1 MPGPVTSRKA
11 LAYAVA
17 AIVALTAI
25 IAWRSASA
33 KRATAEQDVHP
44 VPVNLNATL
53 TNEMSD
59 TSSLDG
65 FDKMVK
71 NYLTYWAINGASLS
85 VMRNDSLLFAK
96 GYGIADTDKEMQPSH
111 ILRMASV
118 SKLVTAVGIMVL
130 RDRGLLTLR
139 DKVFG
144 PDGILCDSIYNAA
157 IKDTLYYRITV
168 EDLLRH
174 KGGFS
179 KRGGDPMFSTR
190 WIMMQNGWTEVPT
203 QERLMEL
210 QLKRRLRFVPGTA
223 QEYSNFGYLALSMV
237 IEKLSGTDYETF
249 MQENVLR
256 PAGCVD
262 FHIAGNYYKH
272 KLPNETRYYVQHDD
286 EPADEFN
293 NSGRKVTRCYG
304 GNNVTGLSGAGA
316 WAASTP
322 ELALLV
328 ASIDGKPEVPDII
341 TRESVDLMTEYFDES
356 TYSLGWN
363 DTKDSYWTRTGTFAG
378 TSALIKYFPDGECWI
393 FISNTS
399 TYKGPGLAHHTAEL
413 FDKLRAKYSS
423 KLPARQMFYPE
434 PQEDEESQSDEK
446 NWFEF

>member
-1 MPGPVTSRKA
+1 MRGRRV
-11 LAYAVA
+11 LAYVAA
-17 AIVALTAI
+17 AIVAFTAI
-25 IAWRSASA
+25 IAWKSASGKKVSEDDGA
-33 KRATAEQDVHP
+33 RPATVR
-44 VPVNLNATL
+44 LNETL

-65 FDKMVK
+65 FDRMVR
-71 NYLTYWAINGASLS
+71 NYLTYWAINGASIS

-96 GYGIADTDKEMQPSH
+96 GYGIADTDKEMQPGN

-130 RDRGLLTLR
+130 RDRGLLTLK

-144 PDGILCDSIYNAA
+144 PSGILNDSTYNAA

-203 QERLMEL
+203 QEQLMEV
-210 QLKRRLRFVPGTA
+210 QLKRRLKFVPGTS

-249 MQENVLR
+249 IQENVLR

-286 EPADEFN
+286 EPAEEFN

-341 TRESVDLMTEYFDES
+341 SRESVDLMTEYFDES

-363 DTKDSYWTRTGTFAG
+363 DTKDGYWTRTGTFAG

-399 TYKGPGLAHHTAEL
+399 TYKGPGLARHTAEL

-423 KLPARQMFYPE
+423 KLPARQLFYPE
-434 PQEDEESQSDEK
+434 NQEEDSSAEK
-446 NWFEF
+446 DWFEF

>member
-1 MPGPVTSRKA
+1 MIS
-11 LAYAVA
+11 VA
-17 AIVALTAI
+17 GLVATLIVV
-25 IAWRSASA
+25 IAGKSAFGKRASA
-33 KRATAEQDVHP
+33 ERESRP
-44 VPVNLNATL
+44 VPVNLNVTL

-59 TSSLDG
+59 TSSLAG
-65 FDKMVK
+65 FDRMVK
-71 NYLTYWAINGASLS
+71 NYLTYWAIHGASLS

-96 GYGIADTDKEMQPSH
+96 GYGEADSGLEMQPGH

-118 SKLVTAVGIMVL
+118 SKLVTAAGIMVL
-130 RDRGLLTLR
+130 QDRGLLNIK
-139 DKVFG
+139 DHVFG
-144 PDGILCDSIYNAA
+144 PDGILNDSTYNAA

-179 KRGGDPMFSTR
+179 RRGGDPMFSTR
-190 WIMMQNGWTEVPT
+190 WIMMQNGWSEAPT
-203 QERLMEL
+203 QEQLMEL
-210 QLKRRLRFVPGTA
+210 QLKRRLKFVPGTA

-237 IEKLSGTDYETF
+237 IEKVSGMDYETF
-249 MQENVLR
+249 LQENVLR

-286 EPADEFN
+286 EPAEEFN

-322 ELALLV
+322 ELALFV
-328 ASIDGKPEVPDII
+328 ASIDGRPEVPDII
-341 TRESVDLMTEYFDES
+341 SRESVDLMTEYFDES

-363 DTKDSYWTRTGTFAG
+363 DTKDGYWTRTGTFAG

-399 TYKGPGLAHHTAEL
+399 TYKGPGLARHTAEL
-413 FDKLRAKYSS
+413 FDRLREKYSTR
-423 KLPARQMFYPE
+423 LPARNMFYPE
-434 PQEDEESQSDEK
+434 HQESVDGENE
-446 NWFEF
+446 WFGY

>member
-1 MPGPVTSRKA
+1 MSDSRTRRI
-11 LAYAVA
+11 LLISVA
-17 AIVALTAI
+17 GLVATLIVV
-25 IAWRSASA
+25 IAGKSAFGKRASA
-33 KRATAEQDVHP
+33 ERESRP
-44 VPVNLNATL
+44 VPVNLNVTL

-59 TSSLDG
+59 TSSLAG
-65 FDKMVK
+65 FDRMVK
-71 NYLTYWAINGASLS
+71 NYLTYWAIHGASLS

-96 GYGIADTDKEMQPSH
+96 GYGEADSGLEMQPGY

-118 SKLVTAVGIMVL
+118 SKLVTAAGIMVL
-130 RDRGLLTLR
+130 QDRGLLNIK
-139 DKVFG
+139 DHVFG
-144 PDGILCDSIYNAA
+144 PDGILNDSTYNAA

-179 KRGGDPMFSTR
+179 RRGGDPMFSTR
-190 WIMMQNGWTEVPT
+190 WIMMQNGWSEAPT
-203 QERLMEL
+203 QEQLMEL
-210 QLKRRLRFVPGTA
+210 QLKRRLKFVPGTA

-237 IEKLSGTDYETF
+237 IEKVSGMDYETF
-249 MQENVLR
+249 LQENVLR

-286 EPADEFN
+286 EPAEEFN
-293 NSGRKVTRCYG
+293 NSGRKVIRCYG

-322 ELALLV
+322 ELALFV
-328 ASIDGKPEVPDII
+328 ASIDGRPEVPDII
-341 TRESVDLMTEYFDES
+341 SRESVDLMTEYFDES

-363 DTKDSYWTRTGTFAG
+363 DTKDGYWTRTGTFAG

-399 TYKGPGLAHHTAEL
+399 TYKGPGLARHTAEL
-413 FDKLRAKYSS
+413 FDRLREKYSTR
-423 KLPARQMFYPE
+423 LPARNMFYPE
-434 PQEDEESQSDEK
+434 HQESVDGEK
-446 NWFEF
+446 EWFGY

>member
-1 MPGPVTSRKA
+1 MIS
-11 LAYAVA
+11 VA
-17 AIVALTAI
+17 GLVATLIVV
-25 IAWRSASA
+25 IAGKSAFGKRASA
-33 KRATAEQDVHP
+33 ERESRP
-44 VPVNLNATL
+44 VPVNLNVTL

-59 TSSLDG
+59 TSSLAG
-65 FDKMVK
+65 FDRMVK
-71 NYLTYWAINGASLS
+71 NYLTYWAIHGASLS

-96 GYGIADTDKEMQPSH
+96 GYGEADSGLEMQPGY

-118 SKLVTAVGIMVL
+118 SKLVTAAGIMVL
-130 RDRGLLTLR
+130 QDRGLLNIK
-139 DKVFG
+139 DHVFG
-144 PDGILCDSIYNAA
+144 PDGILNDSTYNAA

-179 KRGGDPMFSTR
+179 RRGGDPMFSTR
-190 WIMMQNGWTEVPT
+190 WIMMQNGWSEAPT
-203 QERLMEL
+203 QEQLMEL
-210 QLKRRLRFVPGTA
+210 QLKRRLKFVPGTA

-237 IEKLSGTDYETF
+237 IEKVCGMDYETF
-249 MQENVLR
+249 LQENVLR

-286 EPADEFN
+286 EPAEEFN

-322 ELALLV
+322 ELALFV
-328 ASIDGKPEVPDII
+328 ASIDGRPEVPDII
-341 TRESVDLMTEYFDES
+341 SRESVDQMTEYFDES

-363 DTKDSYWTRTGTFAG
+363 DTKDGYWTRTGTFAG

-399 TYKGPGLAHHTAEL
+399 TYKGPGLARHTAEL
-413 FDKLRAKYSS
+413 FDRLREKYSTR
-423 KLPARQMFYPE
+423 LPARNMFYPE
-434 PQEDEESQSDEK
+434 HQESVDGEK
-446 NWFEF
+446 EWFGY

>member
-1 MPGPVTSRKA
+1 MIS
-11 LAYAVA
+11 VA
-17 AIVALTAI
+17 GLVATLIVV
-25 IAWRSASA
+25 IAGKSAFGKRASA
-33 KRATAEQDVHP
+33 ERESRP
-44 VPVNLNATL
+44 VPVNLNVTL

-59 TSSLDG
+59 TSSLAG
-65 FDKMVK
+65 FDRMVK
-71 NYLTYWAINGASLS
+71 NYLTYWAIHGASLS

-96 GYGIADTDKEMQPSH
+96 GYGEADSGLEMQPGY

-118 SKLVTAVGIMVL
+118 SKLVTAAGIMVL
-130 RDRGLLTLR
+130 QDRGLLNIK
-139 DKVFG
+139 DHVFG
-144 PDGILCDSIYNAA
+144 PDGILNDSTYNAA

-179 KRGGDPMFSTR
+179 RRGGDPMFSTR
-190 WIMMQNGWTEVPT
+190 WIMMQNGWSEAPT
-203 QERLMEL
+203 QEQLMEL
-210 QLKRRLRFVPGTA
+210 QLKRRLKFVPGTA

-237 IEKLSGTDYETF
+237 IEKVSGMDYETF
-249 MQENVLR
+249 LQENVLR

-286 EPADEFN
+286 EPAEEFN

-322 ELALLV
+322 ELALFV
-328 ASIDGKPEVPDII
+328 ASIDGRPEVPDII
-341 TRESVDLMTEYFDES
+341 SRESVDLMTEYFDES

-363 DTKDSYWTRTGTFAG
+363 DTKDGYWTRTGTFAG

-399 TYKGPGLAHHTAEL
+399 TYKGPGLARHTAEL
-413 FDKLRAKYSS
+413 FDRLREKYSTR
-423 KLPARQMFYPE
+423 LPARNMFYPE
-434 PQEDEESQSDEK
+434 HQESVNGENE
-446 NWFEF
+446 WFGY

>member
-1 MPGPVTSRKA
+1 MIS
-11 LAYAVA
+11 VA
-17 AIVALTAI
+17 GLVATLIVV
-25 IAWRSASA
+25 IAGKSAFGKRASA
-33 KRATAEQDVHP
+33 ERESRP
-44 VPVNLNATL
+44 VPVNLNVTL

-59 TSSLDG
+59 TSSLAG
-65 FDKMVK
+65 FDRMVK
-71 NYLTYWAINGASLS
+71 NYLTYWAIHGASLS

-96 GYGIADTDKEMQPSH
+96 GYGEADSGLEMQPGN

-118 SKLVTAVGIMVL
+118 SKLVTAAGIMVL
-130 RDRGLLTLR
+130 QDRGLLNIK
-139 DKVFG
+139 DHVFG
-144 PDGILCDSIYNAA
+144 PDGILNDSTYNAA

-179 KRGGDPMFSTR
+179 RRGGDPMFSTR
-190 WIMMQNGWTEVPT
+190 WIMMQNGWSEAPT
-203 QERLMEL
+203 QEQLMEL
-210 QLKRRLRFVPGTA
+210 QLKRRLKFVPGTA

-237 IEKLSGTDYETF
+237 IEKVSGMDYETF
-249 MQENVLR
+249 LQENVLR

-286 EPADEFN
+286 EPAEEFN

-322 ELALLV
+322 ELALFV
-328 ASIDGKPEVPDII
+328 ASIDGRPEVPDII
-341 TRESVDLMTEYFDES
+341 SRESVDLMTEYFDES

-363 DTKDSYWTRTGTFAG
+363 DTKDGYWTRTGTFAG

-393 FISNTS
+393 FISNPS
-399 TYKGPGLAHHTAEL
+399 TYKGPGLARHTAEL
-413 FDKLRAKYSS
+413 FDRLREKYSTR
-423 KLPARQMFYPE
+423 LPARNMFYPE
-434 PQEDEESQSDEK
+434 HQESVNGENE
-446 NWFEF
+446 WFGY

>member
-1 MPGPVTSRKA
+1 MIS
-11 LAYAVA
+11 VA
-17 AIVALTAI
+17 GLVATLIVV
-25 IAWRSASA
+25 IAGKSAFGKRASA
-33 KRATAEQDVHP
+33 ERESRP
-44 VPVNLNATL
+44 VPVNLNVTL

-59 TSSLDG
+59 TSSLAG
-65 FDKMVK
+65 FDRMVK
-71 NYLTYWAINGASLS
+71 NYLTYWAIHGASLS

-96 GYGIADTDKEMQPSH
+96 GYGEADSGLEMQPGY

-118 SKLVTAVGIMVL
+118 SKLVTAAGIMVL
-130 RDRGLLTLR
+130 QDRGLLNIK
-139 DKVFG
+139 DHVFG
-144 PDGILCDSIYNAA
+144 PDGILNDSTYNAA

-179 KRGGDPMFSTR
+179 RRGGDPMFSTR
-190 WIMMQNGWTEVPT
+190 WIMMQNGWSEAPT
-203 QERLMEL
+203 QEQLMEL
-210 QLKRRLRFVPGTA
+210 QLKRRLKFVPGTA

-237 IEKLSGTDYETF
+237 IEKVSGMDYETF
-249 MQENVLR
+249 LQENVLR

-286 EPADEFN
+286 EPAEEFN

-322 ELALLV
+322 ELALFV
-328 ASIDGKPEVPDII
+328 ASIDGRPEVPDII
-341 TRESVDLMTEYFDES
+341 SRESVDLMTEYFDES

-363 DTKDSYWTRTGTFAG
+363 DTKDGYWTRTGTFAG
-378 TSALIKYFPDGECWI
+378 TSALIHYYPDGECWI
-393 FISNTS
+393 FVSNTS
-399 TYKGPGLAHHTAEL
+399 TYKGPGLARYTTDL
-413 FDKLRAKYSS
+413 FNKLRTKYSS
-423 KLPARQMFYPE
+423 KFPPRNMFYP
-434 PQEDEESQSDEK
+434 PHQNTSSDEE
-446 NWFEF
+446 WFDY

>member
-1 MPGPVTSRKA
+1 MIS
-11 LAYAVA
+11 VA
-17 AIVALTAI
+17 GLVATLIVV
-25 IAWRSASA
+25 IAGKSAFGKRASA
-33 KRATAEQDVHP
+33 ERESRP
-44 VPVNLNATL
+44 VPVNLNVTL

-59 TSSLDG
+59 TSSLAG
-65 FDKMVK
+65 FDRMVK
-71 NYLTYWAINGASLS
+71 NYLTYWAIHGASLS

-96 GYGIADTDKEMQPSH
+96 GYGEADSGLEMQPGY

-118 SKLVTAVGIMVL
+118 SKLVTAAGIMVL
-130 RDRGLLTLR
+130 QDRGLLNIK
-139 DKVFG
+139 DHVFG
-144 PDGILCDSIYNAA
+144 PDGILNDSTYNAA

-179 KRGGDPMFSTR
+179 RRGGDPMFSTR
-190 WIMMQNGWTEVPT
+190 WIMMQNGWSEAPT
-203 QERLMEL
+203 QEQLMEL
-210 QLKRRLRFVPGTA
+210 QLKRRLKFVPGTA

-237 IEKLSGTDYETF
+237 IEKVSGMDYETF
-249 MQENVLR
+249 LQENVLR

-286 EPADEFN
+286 EPAEEFN

-322 ELALLV
+322 ELALFV
-328 ASIDGKPEVPDII
+328 ASIDGRPEVPDII
-341 TRESVDLMTEYFDES
+341 SRESVDLMTEYFDES

-363 DTKDSYWTRTGTFAG
+363 DTKDGYWTRTGTFAG

-393 FISNTS
+393 FISNTG
-399 TYKGPGLAHHTAEL
+399 TYKGPGLARHTAEL
-413 FDKLRAKYSS
+413 FDRLREKYSTR
-423 KLPARQMFYPE
+423 LPARNMFYPE
-434 PQEDEESQSDEK
+434 HQESVDGEK
-446 NWFEF
+446 EWFGY

>member
-1 MPGPVTSRKA
+1 MIS
-11 LAYAVA
+11 VA
-17 AIVALTAI
+17 GLVATLIVV
-25 IAWRSASA
+25 IAGKSAFGKRASA
-33 KRATAEQDVHP
+33 ERESRP
-44 VPVNLNATL
+44 VPVNLNVTL

-59 TSSLDG
+59 TSSLAG
-65 FDKMVK
+65 FDRMVK
-71 NYLTYWAINGASLS
+71 NYLTYWAIHGASLS

-96 GYGIADTDKEMQPSH
+96 GYGEADSGLEMQPGH

-118 SKLVTAVGIMVL
+118 SKLVTAAGIMVL
-130 RDRGLLTLR
+130 QDRGLLNIK
-139 DKVFG
+139 DHVFG
-144 PDGILCDSIYNAA
+144 PDGILNDSTYNAA

-179 KRGGDPMFSTR
+179 RRGGDPMFSTR
-190 WIMMQNGWTEVPT
+190 WIMMQNGWSEAPT
-203 QERLMEL
+203 QEQLMEL
-210 QLKRRLRFVPGTA
+210 QLKRRLKFVPGTA

-237 IEKLSGTDYETF
+237 IEKVSGMDYETF
-249 MQENVLR
+249 LQENVLR

-286 EPADEFN
+286 EPAEEFN

-322 ELALLV
+322 ELALFV
-328 ASIDGKPEVPDII
+328 ASIDGRPEVPDII
-341 TRESVDLMTEYFDES
+341 SRESVDLMTEYFDES

-363 DTKDSYWTRTGTFAG
+363 DTKDGYWTRTGTFAG

-399 TYKGPGLAHHTAEL
+399 TYKGPGLARHTAEL
-413 FDKLRAKYSS
+413 FDRLREKYSTR
-423 KLPARQMFYPE
+423 LPARNMFYPE
-434 PQEDEESQSDEK
+434 HQESVDGEK
-446 NWFEF
+446 EWFGY

>member
-1 MPGPVTSRKA
+1 MIS
-11 LAYAVA
+11 VA
-17 AIVALTAI
+17 GLVATLIVV
-25 IAWRSASA
+25 IAGKSAFGKRASA
-33 KRATAEQDVHP
+33 ERESRP
-44 VPVNLNATL
+44 VPVNLNVTL

-59 TSSLDG
+59 TSSLAG
-65 FDKMVK
+65 FDRMVK
-71 NYLTYWAINGASLS
+71 NYLTYWAIHGASLS

-96 GYGIADTDKEMQPSH
+96 GYGEADSGLEMQPGN

-118 SKLVTAVGIMVL
+118 SKLVTAAGIMVL
-130 RDRGLLTLR
+130 QDRGLLNIK
-139 DKVFG
+139 DHVFG
-144 PDGILCDSIYNAA
+144 PDGILNDSTYNAA

-179 KRGGDPMFSTR
+179 RRGGDPMFSTR
-190 WIMMQNGWTEVPT
+190 WIMMQNGWSEAPT
-203 QERLMEL
+203 QEQLMEL
-210 QLKRRLRFVPGTA
+210 QLKRRLKFVPGTA

-237 IEKLSGTDYETF
+237 IEKVSGMDYETF
-249 MQENVLR
+249 LQENVLR

-286 EPADEFN
+286 EPAEEFN
-293 NSGRKVTRCYG
+293 NSGRKVIRCYG

-322 ELALLV
+322 ELALFV
-328 ASIDGKPEVPDII
+328 ASIDGRPEVPDII
-341 TRESVDLMTEYFDES
+341 SRESVDLMTEYFDES

-363 DTKDSYWTRTGTFAG
+363 DTKDGYWTRTGTFAG

-399 TYKGPGLAHHTAEL
+399 TYKGPGLARHTAEL
-413 FDKLRAKYSS
+413 FDRLREKYSTR
-423 KLPARQMFYPE
+423 LPARNMFYPE
-434 PQEDEESQSDEK
+434 HQESVDGENE
-446 NWFEF
+446 WFGY

>member
-1 MPGPVTSRKA
+1 MIS
-11 LAYAVA
+11 VA
-17 AIVALTAI
+17 GLVATLIVV
-25 IAWRSASA
+25 IAGKSAFGKRASA
-33 KRATAEQDVHP
+33 ERESRP
-44 VPVNLNATL
+44 VPVNLNVTL

-59 TSSLDG
+59 TSSLAG
-65 FDKMVK
+65 FDRMVK
-71 NYLTYWAINGASLS
+71 NYLTYWAIHGASLS

-96 GYGIADTDKEMQPSH
+96 GYGEADSGLEMQPGN

-118 SKLVTAVGIMVL
+118 SKLVTAAGIMVL
-130 RDRGLLTLR
+130 QDRGLLNIK
-139 DKVFG
+139 DHVFG
-144 PDGILCDSIYNAA
+144 PDGILNDSTYNAA

-179 KRGGDPMFSTR
+179 RRGGDPMFSTR
-190 WIMMQNGWTEVPT
+190 WIMMQNGWSEAPT
-203 QERLMEL
+203 QEQLMEL
-210 QLKRRLRFVPGTA
+210 QLKRRLKFVPGTA

-237 IEKLSGTDYETF
+237 IEKVSGMDYETF
-249 MQENVLR
+249 LQENVLR

-286 EPADEFN
+286 EPAEEFN

-322 ELALLV
+322 ELALFV
-328 ASIDGKPEVPDII
+328 ASIDGRPEVPDII
-341 TRESVDLMTEYFDES
+341 SRESVDLMTEYFDES

-363 DTKDSYWTRTGTFAG
+363 DTKDGYWTRTGTFAG

-399 TYKGPGLAHHTAEL
+399 TYKGPGLARHTAEL
-413 FDKLRAKYSS
+413 FDRLREKYSTR
-423 KLPARQMFYPE
+423 LPARNMFYPE
-434 PQEDEESQSDEK
+434 HQ
-446 NWFEF
+446 

>member
-1 MPGPVTSRKA
+1 MIS
-11 LAYAVA
+11 VA
-17 AIVALTAI
+17 GLVATLIVV
-25 IAWRSASA
+25 IAGKSAFGKRASA
-33 KRATAEQDVHP
+33 ERESHP
-44 VPVNLNATL
+44 VPVNLNVTL

-59 TSSLDG
+59 TSSLAG
-65 FDKMVK
+65 FDRMVK
-71 NYLTYWAINGASLS
+71 NYLTYWAIHGASLS

-96 GYGIADTDKEMQPSH
+96 GYGEADSGLEMQPGY

-118 SKLVTAVGIMVL
+118 SKLVTAAGIMVL
-130 RDRGLLTLR
+130 QDRGLLNIK
-139 DKVFG
+139 DHVFG
-144 PDGILCDSIYNAA
+144 PDGILNDSTYNAA

-179 KRGGDPMFSTR
+179 RRGGDPMFSTR
-190 WIMMQNGWTEVPT
+190 WIMMQNGWSEAPT
-203 QERLMEL
+203 QEQLMEL
-210 QLKRRLRFVPGTA
+210 QLKRRLKFVPGTA

-237 IEKLSGTDYETF
+237 IEKVSGMDYETF
-249 MQENVLR
+249 LQENVLR

-286 EPADEFN
+286 EPAEEFN

-322 ELALLV
+322 ELALFV
-328 ASIDGKPEVPDII
+328 ASIDGRPEVPDII
-341 TRESVDLMTEYFDES
+341 SRESVDLMTEYFDES

-363 DTKDSYWTRTGTFAG
+363 DTKDGYWTRTGTFAG

-399 TYKGPGLAHHTAEL
+399 TYKGPGLARHTAEL
-413 FDKLRAKYSS
+413 FDRLREKYSTR
-423 KLPARQMFYPE
+423 LPARNMFYPE
-434 PQEDEESQSDEK
+434 HQESVDGENE
-446 NWFEF
+446 WFGY

>member
-1 MPGPVTSRKA
+1 MIS
-11 LAYAVA
+11 VA
-17 AIVALTAI
+17 GLVATLIVV
-25 IAWRSASA
+25 IAGKSAFGKRASA
-33 KRATAEQDVHP
+33 ERESRP
-44 VPVNLNATL
+44 VPVNLNVTL

-59 TSSLDG
+59 TSSLAG
-65 FDKMVK
+65 FDRMVK
-71 NYLTYWAINGASLS
+71 NYLTYWAIHGASLS

-96 GYGIADTDKEMQPSH
+96 GYGEADSGLEMQPGY

-118 SKLVTAVGIMVL
+118 SKLVTAAGIMVL
-130 RDRGLLTLR
+130 QDRGLLNIK
-139 DKVFG
+139 DHVFG
-144 PDGILCDSIYNAA
+144 PDGILNDSTYNAA

-179 KRGGDPMFSTR
+179 RRGGDPMFSTR
-190 WIMMQNGWTEVPT
+190 WIMMQNGWSEAPT
-203 QERLMEL
+203 QEQLMEL
-210 QLKRRLRFVPGTA
+210 QLKRRLKFVPGTA

-237 IEKLSGTDYETF
+237 IEKVSGMDYETF

-272 KLPNETRYYVQHDD
+272 KFPNETRYYVQHDD
-286 EPADEFN
+286 EPAEEFN

-322 ELALLV
+322 ELALFV
-328 ASIDGKPEVPDII
+328 ASIDGRPEVPDII
-341 TRESVDLMTEYFDES
+341 SRESVDLMTEYFDES

-363 DTKDSYWTRTGTFAG
+363 DTKDGYWTRTGTFAG

-399 TYKGPGLAHHTAEL
+399 TYKGPGLARHTAEL
-413 FDKLRAKYSS
+413 FDRLREKYSTR
-423 KLPARQMFYPE
+423 LPARNMFYPE
-434 PQEDEESQSDEK
+434 HQESVDGENE
-446 NWFEF
+446 WFGY

>member
-1 MPGPVTSRKA
+1 MIS
-11 LAYAVA
+11 VA
-17 AIVALTAI
+17 GLVATLIVV
-25 IAWRSASA
+25 IAGKSAFGKRASA
-33 KRATAEQDVHP
+33 ERESRP
-44 VPVNLNATL
+44 VPVNLNVTL

-59 TSSLDG
+59 TSSLAG
-65 FDKMVK
+65 FDRMVK
-71 NYLTYWAINGASLS
+71 NYLTYWAIHGASLS

-96 GYGIADTDKEMQPSH
+96 GYGEADSGLEMQPGY

-118 SKLVTAVGIMVL
+118 SKLVTAAGIMVL
-130 RDRGLLTLR
+130 QDRGLLNIK
-139 DKVFG
+139 DHVFG
-144 PDGILCDSIYNAA
+144 PDGILNDSTYNAA

-179 KRGGDPMFSTR
+179 RRGGDPMFSTR
-190 WIMMQNGWTEVPT
+190 WIMMQNGWSEAPT
-203 QERLMEL
+203 QEQLMEL
-210 QLKRRLRFVPGTA
+210 QLKRRLKFVPGTA

-237 IEKLSGTDYETF
+237 IEKVSGMDYETF
-249 MQENVLR
+249 LQENVLR

-286 EPADEFN
+286 EPAEEFN
-293 NSGRKVTRCYG
+293 NSGRKVIRCYG

-322 ELALLV
+322 ELALFV
-328 ASIDGKPEVPDII
+328 ASIDGRPEVPDII
-341 TRESVDLMTEYFDES
+341 SRESVDLMTEYFDES

-363 DTKDSYWTRTGTFAG
+363 DTKDGYWTRTGTFAG
-378 TSALIKYFPDGECWI
+378 TSALIQYFPDGECWI

-399 TYKGPGLAHHTAEL
+399 TYKGPGLARHTAEL
-413 FDKLRAKYSS
+413 FDRLREKYSTR
-423 KLPARQMFYPE
+423 LPARNMFYPE
-434 PQEDEESQSDEK
+434 HQESVDGENE
-446 NWFEF
+446 WFGY

>member
-1 MPGPVTSRKA
+1 MSGSVTSRRIF
-11 LAYAVA
+11 AYAAA

-33 KRATAEQDVHP
+33 KKASLEQDVRP

-59 TSSLDG
+59 TSALDG
-65 FDKMVK
+65 FDRMVK
-71 NYLTYWAINGASLS
+71 NYLTYWAINGASVS
-85 VMRNDSLLFAK
+85 VMKNDSLLFAK
-96 GYGIADTDKEMQPSH
+96 GYGIADTDKEMQPGH

-130 RDRGLLTLR
+130 RDRGLLTLK

-179 KRGGDPMFSTR
+179 KKGGDPMFSTR
-190 WIMMQNGWTEVPT
+190 WIMMQNGWAEVPT
-203 QERLMEL
+203 QEMLMEL

-249 MQENVLR
+249 MQENVLH

-286 EPADEFN
+286 EPAEEFN

-328 ASIDGKPEVPDII
+328 ASIDGRPEVPDII
-341 TRESVDLMTEYFDES
+341 SRESVDLMTEYFDES

-363 DTKDSYWTRTGTFAG
+363 DTKDGYWTRTGTFAG

-399 TYKGPGLAHHTAEL
+399 TYKGPGLARHTAEL

-423 KLPARQMFYPE
+423 KLPTRQMFYPE
-434 PQEDEESQSDEK
+434 PQEDDDSSSGEK
-446 NWFEF
+446 DWFEF

>member
-1 MPGPVTSRKA
+1 MISVAG
-11 LAYAVA
+11 LAATL
-17 AIVALTAI
+17 IVV
-25 IAWRSASA
+25 IAGKSAFGKRASA
-33 KRATAEQDVHP
+33 ERESRP
-44 VPVNLNATL
+44 VPVNLNVTL

-59 TSSLDG
+59 TSSLAG
-65 FDKMVK
+65 FDRMVK
-71 NYLTYWAINGASLS
+71 NYLTYWAIHGASLS

-96 GYGIADTDKEMQPSH
+96 GYGEADSGLEMQPGY
-111 ILRMASV
+111 IMRMASV
-118 SKLVTAVGIMVL
+118 SKLVTAAGIMVL
-130 RDRGLLTLR
+130 QDRGLLNIK
-139 DKVFG
+139 DHVFG
-144 PDGILCDSIYNAA
+144 PDGILNDSTYNAA

-179 KRGGDPMFSTR
+179 RRGGDPMFSTR
-190 WIMMQNGWTEVPT
+190 WIMMQNGWSEAPT
-203 QERLMEL
+203 QEQLMEL
-210 QLKRRLRFVPGTA
+210 QLKRRLKFVPGTA

-237 IEKLSGTDYETF
+237 IEKVSGMDYETF
-249 MQENVLR
+249 LQENVLR

-286 EPADEFN
+286 EPAEEFN

-322 ELALLV
+322 ELALFV
-328 ASIDGKPEVPDII
+328 ASIDGRPEVPDII
-341 TRESVDLMTEYFDES
+341 SRESVDLMTEYFDES

-363 DTKDSYWTRTGTFAG
+363 DTKDGYWTRTGTFAG

-399 TYKGPGLAHHTAEL
+399 TYKGPGLARHTAEL
-413 FDKLRAKYSS
+413 FDRLREKYSTR
-423 KLPARQMFYPE
+423 LPARNMFYPE
-434 PQEDEESQSDEK
+434 HQESVDGENE
-446 NWFEF
+446 WFGY

>member
-1 MPGPVTSRKA
+1 MIS
-11 LAYAVA
+11 VA
-17 AIVALTAI
+17 GLVATLIVV
-25 IAWRSASA
+25 IAGKSAFGKRASA
-33 KRATAEQDVHP
+33 ERESRP
-44 VPVNLNATL
+44 VPVNLNVTL

-59 TSSLDG
+59 TSSLAG
-65 FDKMVK
+65 FDRMVK
-71 NYLTYWAINGASLS
+71 NYLTYWAIHGASLS

-96 GYGIADTDKEMQPSH
+96 GYGEADSGLEMQPGY

-118 SKLVTAVGIMVL
+118 SKLVTAAGIMVL
-130 RDRGLLTLR
+130 QDRGLLNIK
-139 DKVFG
+139 DHVFG
-144 PDGILCDSIYNAA
+144 PDGILNDSTYNAA

-179 KRGGDPMFSTR
+179 RRGGDPMFSTR
-190 WIMMQNGWTEVPT
+190 WIMMQNGWSEAPT
-203 QERLMEL
+203 QEQLMEL
-210 QLKRRLRFVPGTA
+210 QLKRRLKFVPGTA

-237 IEKLSGTDYETF
+237 IEKVSGMDYETF
-249 MQENVLR
+249 LQENVLR

-286 EPADEFN
+286 EPAEEFN

-322 ELALLV
+322 ELALFV
-328 ASIDGKPEVPDII
+328 ASIDGRPEVPDII
-341 TRESVDLMTEYFDES
+341 SRESVDLMTEYFDES

-363 DTKDSYWTRTGTFAG
+363 DTKDGYWTRTGTFAG

-399 TYKGPGLAHHTAEL
+399 TYKGPGLARHTAEL
-413 FDKLRAKYSS
+413 FDRLRKKYSTR
-423 KLPARQMFYPE
+423 LPARNMFYPE
-434 PQEDEESQSDEK
+434 HQESVDGENE
-446 NWFEF
+446 WFGY

>member
-1 MPGPVTSRKA
+1 MIS
-11 LAYAVA
+11 VA
-17 AIVALTAI
+17 GLVATLIVV
-25 IAWRSASA
+25 IAGKSAFGKRASA
-33 KRATAEQDVHP
+33 ERESHP
-44 VPVNLNATL
+44 VPVNLNVTL

-59 TSSLDG
+59 TSSLAG
-65 FDKMVK
+65 FDRMVK
-71 NYLTYWAINGASLS
+71 NYLTYWAIHGASLS

-96 GYGIADTDKEMQPSH
+96 GYGEADSGLEMQPGY

-118 SKLVTAVGIMVL
+118 SKLVTAAGIMVL
-130 RDRGLLTLR
+130 QDRGLLNIK
-139 DKVFG
+139 DHVFG
-144 PDGILCDSIYNAA
+144 PDGILNDSTYNAA

-179 KRGGDPMFSTR
+179 RRGGDPMFSTR
-190 WIMMQNGWTEVPT
+190 WIMMQNGWSEAPT
-203 QERLMEL
+203 QEQLMEL
-210 QLKRRLRFVPGTA
+210 QLKRRLKFVPGTA

-237 IEKLSGTDYETF
+237 IEKVSGMDYETF
-249 MQENVLR
+249 LQENVLR

-286 EPADEFN
+286 EPAEEFN
-293 NSGRKVTRCYG
+293 NCGRKVTRCYG

-322 ELALLV
+322 ELALFV
-328 ASIDGKPEVPDII
+328 ASIDGRPEVPDII
-341 TRESVDLMTEYFDES
+341 SRESVDLMTEYFDES

-363 DTKDSYWTRTGTFAG
+363 DTKDGYWTRTGTFAG

-399 TYKGPGLAHHTAEL
+399 TYKGPGLARHTAEL
-413 FDKLRAKYSS
+413 FDRLREKYSTR
-423 KLPARQMFYPE
+423 LPARNMFYPE
-434 PQEDEESQSDEK
+434 HQESVDGENE
-446 NWFEF
+446 WFGY

>member
-1 MPGPVTSRKA
+1 MIS
-11 LAYAVA
+11 VA
-17 AIVALTAI
+17 GLVATLIVV
-25 IAWRSASA
+25 IAGKSAFGKRASA
-33 KRATAEQDVHP
+33 ERESRP
-44 VPVNLNATL
+44 VPVNLNVTL

-59 TSSLDG
+59 TSSLAG
-65 FDKMVK
+65 FDRMVK
-71 NYLTYWAINGASLS
+71 NYLTYWAIHGASLS

-96 GYGIADTDKEMQPSH
+96 GYGEADSGLEMQPGY

-118 SKLVTAVGIMVL
+118 SKLVTAAGIMVL
-130 RDRGLLTLR
+130 QDRGLLNIK
-139 DKVFG
+139 DHVFG
-144 PDGILCDSIYNAA
+144 PDGILNDSTYNAA

-179 KRGGDPMFSTR
+179 RRGGDPMFSTR
-190 WIMMQNGWTEVPT
+190 WIMMQNGWSEAPT
-203 QERLMEL
+203 QEQLMEL
-210 QLKRRLRFVPGTA
+210 QLKRRLKFVPGTA

-237 IEKLSGTDYETF
+237 IEKVSGMDYETF
-249 MQENVLR
+249 LQENVLR

-286 EPADEFN
+286 EPAEEFN
-293 NSGRKVTRCYG
+293 NSGRKVIRCYG

-322 ELALLV
+322 ELALFV
-328 ASIDGKPEVPDII
+328 ASIDGRPEVPDII
-341 TRESVDLMTEYFDES
+341 SRESVDLMTEYFDES

-363 DTKDSYWTRTGTFAG
+363 DTKDGYWTRTGTFAG

-399 TYKGPGLAHHTAEL
+399 TYKGPGLARHTAEL
-413 FDKLRAKYSS
+413 FDRLREKYSTR
-423 KLPARQMFYPE
+423 LPARNMFYPE
-434 PQEDEESQSDEK
+434 HQESVDGEK
-446 NWFEF
+446 EWFGY

>member
-1 MPGPVTSRKA
+1 MIS
-11 LAYAVA
+11 VA
-17 AIVALTAI
+17 GLVATLIVV
-25 IAWRSASA
+25 IAGKSAFG
-33 KRATAEQDVHP
+33 KRASSERESRP
-44 VPVNLNATL
+44 VPVNLNVTL

-59 TSSLDG
+59 TSSLAG
-65 FDKMVK
+65 FDRMVK
-71 NYLTYWAINGASLS
+71 NYLTYWAIHGASLS

-96 GYGIADTDKEMQPSH
+96 GYGEADSGLEMQPGY

-118 SKLVTAVGIMVL
+118 SKLVTAAGIMVL
-130 RDRGLLTLR
+130 QDRGLLNIK
-139 DKVFG
+139 DHVFG
-144 PDGILCDSIYNAA
+144 PDGILNDSTYNAA

-179 KRGGDPMFSTR
+179 RRGGDPMFSTR
-190 WIMMQNGWTEVPT
+190 WIMMQNGWSEAPT
-203 QERLMEL
+203 QEQLMEL
-210 QLKRRLRFVPGTA
+210 QLKRRLKFVPGTA

-237 IEKLSGTDYETF
+237 IEKVSGMDYETF
-249 MQENVLR
+249 LQENVLR

-286 EPADEFN
+286 EPAEEFN

-322 ELALLV
+322 ELALFV
-328 ASIDGKPEVPDII
+328 ASIDGRPEVPDII
-341 TRESVDLMTEYFDES
+341 SRESVDQMTEYFDES

-363 DTKDSYWTRTGTFAG
+363 DTKDGYWTRTGTFAG

-399 TYKGPGLAHHTAEL
+399 TYKGPGLARHTAEL
-413 FDKLRAKYSS
+413 FDRLREKYSTR
-423 KLPARQMFYPE
+423 LPARNMFYPE
-434 PQEDEESQSDEK
+434 HQESVDGENE
-446 NWFEF
+446 WFGY

>member
-1 MPGPVTSRKA
+1 MSDSRTGRI
-11 LAYAVA
+11 LLISVA
-17 AIVALTAI
+17 GLVATLIVV
-25 IAWRSASA
+25 IAGKSAFGKRASA
-33 KRATAEQDVHP
+33 ERESRP
-44 VPVNLNATL
+44 VPVNLNVTL

-59 TSSLDG
+59 TSSLAG
-65 FDKMVK
+65 FDRMVK
-71 NYLTYWAINGASLS
+71 NYLTYWAIHGASLS

-96 GYGIADTDKEMQPSH
+96 GYGEADSGLEMQPGN

-118 SKLVTAVGIMVL
+118 SKLVTAAGIMVL
-130 RDRGLLTLR
+130 QDRGLLNIK
-139 DKVFG
+139 DHVFG
-144 PDGILCDSIYNAA
+144 PDGILNDSTYNAA

-179 KRGGDPMFSTR
+179 RRGGDPMFSTR
-190 WIMMQNGWTEVPT
+190 WIMMQNGWSEAPT
-203 QERLMEL
+203 QEQLMEL
-210 QLKRRLRFVPGTA
+210 QLKRRLKFVPGTA

-237 IEKLSGTDYETF
+237 IEKVSGMDYETF
-249 MQENVLR
+249 LQENVLR

-286 EPADEFN
+286 EPAEEFN

-322 ELALLV
+322 ELALFV
-328 ASIDGKPEVPDII
+328 ASIDGRPEVPDII
-341 TRESVDLMTEYFDES
+341 SRESVDLMTEYFDES

-363 DTKDSYWTRTGTFAG
+363 DTKDGYWTRTGTFAG

-399 TYKGPGLAHHTAEL
+399 TYKGPGLARHTAEL
-413 FDKLRAKYSS
+413 FDRLREKYSTR
-423 KLPARQMFYPE
+423 LPARNMFYPE
-434 PQEDEESQSDEK
+434 HQESVDGENE
-446 NWFEF
+446 WFGY

>member
-1 MPGPVTSRKA
+1 MIS
-11 LAYAVA
+11 VA
-17 AIVALTAI
+17 GLVATLIVV
-25 IAWRSASA
+25 IAGKSAFGKRASA
-33 KRATAEQDVHP
+33 ERESRP
-44 VPVNLNATL
+44 VPVNLNVTL

-59 TSSLDG
+59 TSSLAG
-65 FDKMVK
+65 FDRMVK
-71 NYLTYWAINGASLS
+71 NYLTYWAIHGASLS

-96 GYGIADTDKEMQPSH
+96 GYGEADSGLEMQPGN

-118 SKLVTAVGIMVL
+118 SKLVTAAGIMVL
-130 RDRGLLTLR
+130 QDRGLLNIK
-139 DKVFG
+139 DHVFG
-144 PDGILCDSIYNAA
+144 PDGILNDSTYNAA

-179 KRGGDPMFSTR
+179 RRGGDPMFSTR
-190 WIMMQNGWTEVPT
+190 WIMMQNGWSEAPT
-203 QERLMEL
+203 QEQLMEI
-210 QLKRRLRFVPGTA
+210 QLKRRLKFVPGTA

-237 IEKLSGTDYETF
+237 IEKVSGMDYETF
-249 MQENVLR
+249 LQENVLR

-286 EPADEFN
+286 EPAEEFN

-322 ELALLV
+322 ELALFV
-328 ASIDGKPEVPDII
+328 ASIDGRPEVPDII
-341 TRESVDLMTEYFDES
+341 SRESVDLMTEYFDES

-363 DTKDSYWTRTGTFAG
+363 DTKDGYWTRTGTFAG

-399 TYKGPGLAHHTAEL
+399 TYKGPGLARHTAEL
-413 FDKLRAKYSS
+413 FDRLREKYSTR
-423 KLPARQMFYPE
+423 LPARNMFYPE
-434 PQEDEESQSDEK
+434 HQESVDGEK
-446 NWFEF
+446 NGSGIDHSFRSLRQAL

>member
-1 MPGPVTSRKA
+1 MSDSRTRRI
-11 LAYAVA
+11 LLISVA
-17 AIVALTAI
+17 GLVATLIVV
-25 IAWRSASA
+25 IAGKSAFGKRASA
-33 KRATAEQDVHP
+33 ERESSP
-44 VPVNLNATL
+44 VPVNLNVTL

-59 TSSLDG
+59 TSSLAG
-65 FDKMVK
+65 FDRMVK
-71 NYLTYWAINGASLS
+71 NYLTYWAIHGASLS

-96 GYGIADTDKEMQPSH
+96 GYGEADSGLEMQPGY

-118 SKLVTAVGIMVL
+118 SKLVTAAGIMVL
-130 RDRGLLTLR
+130 QDRGLLNIK
-139 DKVFG
+139 DHVFG
-144 PDGILCDSIYNAA
+144 PDGILNDSTYNAA

-179 KRGGDPMFSTR
+179 RRGGDPMFSTR
-190 WIMMQNGWTEVPT
+190 WIMMQNGWSEAPT
-203 QERLMEL
+203 QEQLMEL
-210 QLKRRLRFVPGTA
+210 QLKRRLKFVPGTA

-237 IEKLSGTDYETF
+237 IEKVSGMDYETF

-286 EPADEFN
+286 EPAEEFN

-322 ELALLV
+322 ELALFV
-328 ASIDGKPEVPDII
+328 ASIDGRPEVPDII
-341 TRESVDLMTEYFDES
+341 SRESVDLMTEYFDES

-363 DTKDSYWTRTGTFAG
+363 DTKDGYWTRTGTFAG

-399 TYKGPGLAHHTAEL
+399 TYKGPGLARHTAEL
-413 FDKLRAKYSS
+413 FDRLREKYSS
-423 KLPARQMFYPE
+423 KFPPRNMFYP
-434 PQEDEESQSDEK
+434 PHQNTSSDEE
-446 NWFEF
+446 WFDY